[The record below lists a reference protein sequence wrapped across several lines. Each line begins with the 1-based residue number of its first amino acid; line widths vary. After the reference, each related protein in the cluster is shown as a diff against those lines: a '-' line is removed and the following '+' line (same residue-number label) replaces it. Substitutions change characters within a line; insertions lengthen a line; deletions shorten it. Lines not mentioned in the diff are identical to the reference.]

1 MMEAGSCVAG
11 VLVFPGVGVLE
22 EVAGPP
28 RGVLEPMLLCAGDGV

>member
-1 MMEAGSCVAG
+1 MEAGSCVAG

-28 RGVLEPMLLCAGDGV
+28 RGVLEPMPPCAGDGV